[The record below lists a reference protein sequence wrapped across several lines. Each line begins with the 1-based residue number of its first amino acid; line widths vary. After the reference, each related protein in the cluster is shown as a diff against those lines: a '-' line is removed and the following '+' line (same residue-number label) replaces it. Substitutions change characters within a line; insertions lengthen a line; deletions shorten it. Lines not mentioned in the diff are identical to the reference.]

1 VNIVILGAGQVGSS
15 LARSLA
21 VEEDNDITIIDTN
34 VTALRDLREKL
45 DVNTRI
51 GEASHP
57 NVLEQA
63 GVNDADML
71 IAVTNSD
78 EINMMACQ
86 IAYCLFRTPTRI
98 ARVRASGYLEHPEL
112 FSPELIPVD
121 VLISPE
127 QLITNYIFRLI
138 SNPGTTQVLDFAN
151 GKVRL
156 VAVEAYHEGPLVG
169 NELKDIN
176 EHLPEVKV
184 RVAAIFR
191 KGKSIKPTGN
201 TVIEAND
208 ELFVI
213 ASAQHIRAVVSEL
226 RSVDRPYKHIMI
238 AGGGN
243 VGRRLAKALEEGRY
257 KVKIIERSPAI
268 AKNLA
273 ETLNKTIVLE
283 GDAADEALLIEE
295 SIEDIDIFCALT
307 NDDEANI
314 LSAMLAK
321 RLGARKV
328 MSLVN
333 RTGYVDLVESANID
347 HAVSPQQITIGALL
361 THVRSGDIVSVHS
374 LRKGAAE
381 VIEVIAH
388 GDAEN
393 SRVVGKTRAEL
404 KLPPGATIGA
414 IVREDKVIMPHNDMV
429 IEDNDHV
436 ILFLADKRYIP
447 AVEKMFQVGLNHI

>member
-1 VNIVILGAGQVGSS
+1 MNIVILGAGQVGSS
-15 LARSLA
+15 LARNLA
-21 VEEDNDITIIDTN
+21 IEDNDITIIDTN
-34 VTALRDLREKL
+34 VAALRELREKL
-45 DVNTRI
+45 DVNTRV

-57 NVLEQA
+57 NVLEDA
-63 GVNDADML
+63 NVNDADML

-112 FSPELIPVD
+112 FSPDLIPVD

-127 QLITNYIFRLI
+127 ELITNYIYRLI

-156 VAVEAYHEGPLVG
+156 VAVKAYHEGPLVG
-169 NELKDIN
+169 HELKDIN

-191 KGKSIKPTGN
+191 NGKSIKPTGN
-201 TVIEAND
+201 TIIEAND

-226 RSVDRPYKHIMI
+226 RSVDRPYKRIMI

-243 VGRRLAKALEEGRY
+243 VGKRLAKALEEGRY
-257 KVKIIERSPAI
+257 QVKIIERSPEV
-268 AKNLA
+268 AKDLA

-333 RTGYVDLVESANID
+333 RTGYVDLVENANID

-388 GDAEN
+388 GDAGN
-393 SRVVGKTRAEL
+393 SRVVGKTRDEL
-404 KLPPGATIGA
+404 KLPPGVAIGA
-414 IVREDKVIMPHNDMV
+414 IVRDDEVIMPHNDMV

-447 AVEKMFQVGLNHI
+447 AVEKMFQVGLSHI

>member
-15 LARSLA
+15 LARNLA
-21 VEEDNDITIIDTN
+21 NEDNDITIIDTDKN
-34 VTALRDLREKL
+34 ALKDLREKL
-45 DVNTRI
+45 DVHTRF
-51 GEASHP
+51 GHASHP
-57 NVLEQA
+57 DILEQA
-63 GVNDADML
+63 SVNDADML

-78 EINMMACQ
+78 EVNMMSCQ
-86 IAYCLFRTPTRI
+86 IAYSLFRTPTKI
-98 ARVRASGYLEHPEL
+98 ARIRATGYLEHQEL
-112 FSPELIPVD
+112 FTPELIPVD

-127 QLITNYIFRLI
+127 ELITRHIQRLI
-138 SNPGTTQVLDFAN
+138 ENPGTLQVIDFAE

-156 VAVEAYHEGPLVG
+156 VSVKAFHEGPLVG
-169 NELKDIN
+169 HEIKNLA
-176 EHLPEVKV
+176 EHLPEVKA

-191 KGKSIKPTGN
+191 NGKAIIPSGN
-201 TVIEAND
+201 TIIEADD
-208 ELFVI
+208 EIFII

-226 RSVDRPYKHIMI
+226 RSVDKPYKRVMI

-243 VGRRLAKALEEGRY
+243 VGRRLANLLEDGRY
-257 KVKIIERSPAI
+257 QVKIIEKSPDVA
-268 AKNLA
+268 NLLA

-283 GDAADEALLIEE
+283 GDAADEALLVEE
-295 SIEDIDIFCALT
+295 NITDIDIFCALT

-328 MSLVN
+328 MALIN
-333 RTGYVDLVESANID
+333 KTGYIDLVESANVD

-361 THVRSGDIVSVHS
+361 AHVRGGDVVSVHS

-388 GDAEN
+388 GDKEN
-393 SRVVGKTRAEL
+393 SRVVGRKRVDL

-414 IVREDKVIMPHNDMV
+414 MVRDNEVIMPHQET
-429 IEDNDHV
+429 IIKENDHV
-436 ILFLADKRYIP
+436 ILFLADKRYVS
-447 AVEKMFQVGLNHI
+447 AVEKMFQVGVGYI

>member
-1 VNIVILGAGQVGSS
+1 MNIVILGAGQVGSS
-15 LARSLA
+15 LARNLA
-21 VEEDNDITIIDTN
+21 IEDNDITIIDTD
-34 VTALRDLREKL
+34 VAALRELREKL

-57 NVLEQA
+57 NVLEDA
-63 GVNDADML
+63 NVNDADML

-98 ARVRASGYLEHPEL
+98 ARVRAAGYLDHPEL
-112 FSPELIPVD
+112 FSPDLIPVD

-127 QLITNYIFRLI
+127 QLITNYIYRLI

-156 VAVEAYHEGPLVG
+156 VAVKAYHEGPLVG
-169 NELKDIN
+169 HELKDIN

-191 KGKSIKPTGN
+191 NGKSIKPTGN
-201 TVIEAND
+201 TIIEAND

-226 RSVDRPYKHIMI
+226 RSVDRPYKRIMI

-243 VGRRLAKALEEGRY
+243 VGKRLAKALEQGRY
-257 KVKIIERSPAI
+257 KVKIIERSPKV
-268 AKNLA
+268 AKDLA

-295 SIEDIDIFCALT
+295 NIEDIDIFCALT

-333 RTGYVDLVESANID
+333 RTGYVDLVENANID

-388 GDAEN
+388 GDAGN
-393 SRVVGKTRAEL
+393 SRVVGKTRDQL
-404 KLPPGATIGA
+404 KLPPGVTIGA
-414 IVREDKVIMPHNDMV
+414 IVRDDEVIMPHNDMV

-447 AVEKMFQVGLNHI
+447 AVEKMFQVSLSHI

>member
-1 VNIVILGAGQVGSS
+1 LNIVILGAGQVGSS
-15 LARSLA
+15 LARNLA
-21 VEEDNDITIIDTN
+21 IEDNDITIIDTN
-34 VTALRDLREKL
+34 VAALRELREKL
-45 DVNTRI
+45 DVNTRV

-57 NVLEQA
+57 NVLEDA
-63 GVNDADML
+63 NVNDADML

-112 FSPELIPVD
+112 FSPDLIPVD

-127 QLITNYIFRLI
+127 ELITNYIYRLI

-156 VAVEAYHEGPLVG
+156 VAVKAYHEGPLVG
-169 NELKDIN
+169 HELKDIN

-191 KGKSIKPTGN
+191 NGKSIKPTGN
-201 TVIEAND
+201 TIIEAND

-226 RSVDRPYKHIMI
+226 RSVDRPYKRIMI

-243 VGRRLAKALEEGRY
+243 VGKRLAKALEEGRY
-257 KVKIIERSPAI
+257 QVKIIEKSPEV
-268 AKNLA
+268 AKDLA

-333 RTGYVDLVESANID
+333 RTGYVDLVENANID

-388 GDAEN
+388 GDAGN
-393 SRVVGKTRAEL
+393 SRVVGKTRDEL
-404 KLPPGATIGA
+404 KLPPGVAIGA
-414 IVREDKVIMPHNDMV
+414 IVRDDEVIMPHNDMV

-447 AVEKMFQVGLNHI
+447 AVEKMFQVGLSHI

>member
-1 VNIVILGAGQVGSS
+1 MNIVILGAGQVGRS
-15 LARSLA
+15 LARNLDI
-21 VEEDNDITIIDTN
+21 EDNDITIIDTD
-34 VTALRDLREKL
+34 VIALRELREKL
-45 DVNTRI
+45 DINTRI

-57 NVLEQA
+57 DVLEQA
-63 GVNDADML
+63 NVNDADML

-86 IAYCLFRTPTRI
+86 IAYSLFRTPTRI

-112 FSPELIPVD
+112 FTPELIPVD

-156 VAVEAYHEGPLVG
+156 VAVKAYHEGPLVG
-169 NELKDIN
+169 HELKDIN
-176 EHLPEVKV
+176 DHLPEVKV

-191 KGKSIKPTGN
+191 KGKSIKPKGN

-213 ASAQHIRAVVSEL
+213 ASAHHIRAVVSEL
-226 RSVDRPYKHIMI
+226 RSVDRPYKRIMI

-243 VGRRLAKALEEGRY
+243 VGRRLANALEEGRY
-257 KVKIIERSPAI
+257 KVKIVEKSPDI

-283 GDAADEALLIEE
+283 GDAADESLLVEE
-295 SIEDIDIFCALT
+295 GIEDIDIFCALT

-388 GDAEN
+388 GDAGN
-393 SRVVGKTRAEL
+393 SRVVGKTRDEL
-404 KLPPGATIGA
+404 KLPPGVAIGA
-414 IVREDKVIMPHNDMV
+414 IVRDDEVIMPHNDMV

-447 AVEKMFQVGLNHI
+447 AVEKMFQVGLSHI

>member
-15 LARSLA
+15 LARNLA
-21 VEEDNDITIIDTN
+21 VEDNDITIIDTN
-34 VTALRDLREKL
+34 GAALRDLREKL
-45 DVNTRI
+45 DINTRI

-57 NVLEQA
+57 NVLELA
-63 GVNDADML
+63 NVNDADMV

-86 IAYCLFRTPTRI
+86 VAYSLFRTPTRI
-98 ARVRASGYLEHPEL
+98 ARVRAAGYLDHPEL
-112 FSPELIPVD
+112 FTPELIPVD

-127 QLITNYIFRLI
+127 KLITNYIYRLI
-138 SNPGTTQVLDFAN
+138 SNPGTTQVLDFAH

-156 VAVEAYHEGPLVG
+156 VAVKAYHEGPLVG
-169 NELKDIN
+169 HELKDIS

-191 KGKSIKPTGN
+191 NGKSIKPTGN

-226 RSVDRPYKHIMI
+226 RSVDRPYKRIMI

-243 VGRRLAKALEEGRY
+243 VGKRLANKLEEGRY
-257 KVKIIERSPAI
+257 KVKIIERSPEV
-268 AKNLA
+268 AKDLA

-283 GDAADEALLIEE
+283 GDAADEALLVEE

-333 RTGYVDLVESANID
+333 RTGYVDLVENANID

-388 GDAEN
+388 GDKGN
-393 SRVVGKTRAEL
+393 SRVVGKTRDEL
-404 KLPPGATIGA
+404 KLPPGVTIGA
-414 IVREDKVIMPHNDMV
+414 IVRDDEVIMPHNDMI

-447 AVEKMFQVGLNHI
+447 AVEKMFQVGLSHI

>member
-15 LARSLA
+15 LARNLA
-21 VEEDNDITIIDTN
+21 VEDNDITIIDTN
-34 VTALRDLREKL
+34 VVALRELREKL

-57 NVLEQA
+57 DVLEQA
-63 GVNDADML
+63 NVNDADMV

-86 IAYCLFRTPTRI
+86 IAYSLFRTPTRI
-98 ARVRASGYLEHPEL
+98 ARVRASGYLNHPEL

-127 QLITNYIFRLI
+127 KLITDYIYRLI

-156 VAVEAYHEGPLVG
+156 VAVKAYHEGPLVG
-169 NELKDIN
+169 HELKDIN

-191 KGKSIKPTGN
+191 NGKSIKPTGN

-226 RSVDRPYKHIMI
+226 RSVDRPYKRIMI

-243 VGRRLAKALEEGRY
+243 VGKRLANTLEQGRY
-257 KVKIIERSPAI
+257 QVKIIEKSPEV
-268 AKNLA
+268 AKDLA

-388 GDAEN
+388 GDAKN
-393 SRVVGKTRAEL
+393 SRVVGRTRDEL
-404 KLPPGATIGA
+404 KLPPGATVGA
-414 IVREDKVIMPHNDMV
+414 IVRNEEVIMPHNDMI

>member
-1 VNIVILGAGQVGSS
+1 MNIVILGAGQVGSS
-15 LARSLA
+15 LARNLA
-21 VEEDNDITIIDTN
+21 IEDNDITIIDTDAS
-34 VTALRDLREKL
+34 ALRELREKL
-45 DVNTRI
+45 DINTRV

-63 GVNDADML
+63 NVNDADML

-78 EINMMACQ
+78 EVNMMACQ
-86 IAYCLFRTPTRI
+86 IAYSLFRTPTRI

-112 FSPELIPVD
+112 FTPELIPVD

-138 SNPGTTQVLDFAN
+138 SNPGTTQVLDFVN

-156 VAVEAYHEGPLVG
+156 VAVKAYHEGPLVG
-169 NELKDIN
+169 HELKDIN
-176 EHLPEVKV
+176 DHLPEVKV

-201 TVIEAND
+201 TIIEAND

-226 RSVDRPYKHIMI
+226 RSVDRPYKRIMI

-243 VGRRLAKALEEGRY
+243 VGRRLANALEAGRY
-257 KVKIIERSPAI
+257 KVKIIEKTPET
-268 AKNLA
+268 AKILA
-273 ETLNKTIVLE
+273 ETLDKTIVLE
-283 GDAADEALLIEE
+283 GDAADESLLVEE
-295 SIEDIDIFCALT
+295 GIEDIDIFCALT

-328 MSLVN
+328 MALVN

-388 GDAEN
+388 GDKAN
-393 SRVVGKTRAEL
+393 SRVVGKNRKEL
-404 KLPPGATIGA
+404 KLPPGVTIGA
-414 IVREDKVIMPHNDMV
+414 IVREDEVIMPHKDMA

>member
-1 VNIVILGAGQVGSS
+1 MNIVILGAGQVGSS
-15 LARSLA
+15 LARNLA
-21 VEEDNDITIIDTN
+21 IEDNDITIIDTN
-34 VTALRDLREKL
+34 VVALRELREKL
-45 DVNTRI
+45 DINTRI

-57 NVLEQA
+57 DVLEQA
-63 GVNDADML
+63 NVNDADMI

-86 IAYCLFRTPTRI
+86 IAYSLFRTPTRI
-98 ARVRASGYLEHPEL
+98 ARVRASGYLNHPEL
-112 FSPELIPVD
+112 FTPELIPVD

-127 QLITNYIFRLI
+127 KLITDYIYRLI

-156 VAVEAYHEGPLVG
+156 VAVKAHNEGPLVG
-169 NELKDIN
+169 HELKDIN

-191 KGKSIKPTGN
+191 NGKSIKPTGS

-226 RSVDRPYKHIMI
+226 RSVDRPYKRIMI

-243 VGRRLAKALEEGRY
+243 VGKRLANALEQGRY
-257 KVKIIERSPAI
+257 QVKIIERSPEV
-268 AKNLA
+268 AKDLA

-388 GDAEN
+388 GDAGN
-393 SRVVGKTRAEL
+393 SRVVGKTRDEL
-404 KLPPGATIGA
+404 KLPPGVAIGA
-414 IVREDKVIMPHNDMV
+414 IVRDDEVIMPNNDMV

-447 AVEKMFQVGLNHI
+447 AVEKMFQVGLSHI

>member
-1 VNIVILGAGQVGSS
+1 MNIVILGAGQVGSS
-15 LARSLA
+15 LARNLA
-21 VEEDNDITIIDTN
+21 NEDNDITIIDTN
-34 VTALRDLREKL
+34 KAPLRDLREKL
-45 DVNTRI
+45 DVHTKL
-51 GEASHP
+51 GFASHP
-57 NVLEQA
+57 DVLEQA
-63 GVNDADML
+63 NVNDADML

-78 EINMMACQ
+78 EVNMMACQ
-86 IAYCLFRTPTRI
+86 IAYSLFRTPMRI
-98 ARVRASGYLEHPEL
+98 ARVRASGYLQHQEL
-112 FSPELIPVD
+112 FTPELIPVD

-127 QLITNYIFRLI
+127 QLITDYVYRLI
-138 SNPGTTQVLDFAN
+138 SNPGTLQVIDFAE

-156 VAVEAYHEGPLVG
+156 VSVKAIHEGPLVG
-169 NELKDIN
+169 HEIRKLK

-184 RVAAIFR
+184 RIAAIFR
-191 KGKSIKPTGN
+191 QGKAIIPSGS

-208 ELFVI
+208 EIFVI

-226 RSVDRPYKHIMI
+226 RSVDRPYKRIMI

-243 VGRRLAKALEEGRY
+243 VGKRLAKALEEGRY
-257 KVKIIERSPAI
+257 QVKIIEKSPEV

-273 ETLNKTIVLE
+273 ETLNKAIVLE
-283 GDAADEALLIEE
+283 GDVADEALLTEE
-295 SIEDIDIFCALT
+295 NIGNVDIFCALT

-321 RLGARKV
+321 KLGARKV

-333 RTGYVDLVESANID
+333 RTVYVDLVESANID

-361 THVRSGDIVSVHS
+361 AHVRGGDIVSVHS

-388 GDAEN
+388 GDKRN
-393 SRVVGKTRAEL
+393 SRVVGRKRVDL

-414 IVREDKVIMPHNDMV
+414 IVRDDKVIMPHQDVV
-429 IEDNDHV
+429 IEENDHV
-436 ILFLADKRYIP
+436 ILFLADKRYIS
-447 AVEKMFQVGLNHI
+447 AIEKMFQVGVSYI

>member
-1 VNIVILGAGQVGSS
+1 VNIVILGAGQVGRS
-15 LARSLA
+15 LARNLA
-21 VEEDNDITIIDTN
+21 IEDNDITIIDTN
-34 VTALRDLREKL
+34 VSALRELREKL
-45 DVNTRI
+45 DINTRV

-57 NVLEQA
+57 DVLEGA
-63 GVNDADML
+63 NVNDADML

-86 IAYCLFRTPTRI
+86 IAYSLFRTPTRI
-98 ARVRASGYLEHPEL
+98 ARVRAAGYLEHPEL
-112 FSPELIPVD
+112 FTPELIPVD

-156 VAVEAYHEGPLVG
+156 VAVKAYHEGPLVG
-169 NELKDIN
+169 HELKDIN

-201 TVIEAND
+201 TIIEAND

-226 RSVDRPYKHIMI
+226 RSVDRPYKRIMI

-243 VGRRLAKALEEGRY
+243 VGRRLANALEEGRY
-257 KVKIIERSPAI
+257 KVKIIEKSADI
-268 AKNLA
+268 AKTLA
-273 ETLNKTIVLE
+273 ENLNKTIVLE

-295 SIEDIDIFCALT
+295 GIEDIDIFCALT

-388 GDAEN
+388 GDAGN
-393 SRVVGKTRAEL
+393 SRVVGKTRTEL
-404 KLPPGATIGA
+404 KLPPGVAIGA
-414 IVREDKVIMPHNDMV
+414 IVRDDEVIMPHNDMI

-447 AVEKMFQVGLNHI
+447 AVEKMFQVGLSHI

>member
-1 VNIVILGAGQVGSS
+1 MNIVILGAGQVGSS
-15 LARSLA
+15 LARNLA
-21 VEEDNDITIIDTN
+21 VEDNDITIIDTDAM
-34 VTALRDLREKL
+34 ALRELREKL
-45 DVNTRI
+45 DINTRI
-51 GEASHP
+51 GQASHP

-63 GVNDADML
+63 NVNDADMV

-86 IAYCLFRTPTRI
+86 IAYSLFRTPTRI
-98 ARVRASGYLEHPEL
+98 ARVRASGYLDHPEL

-127 QLITNYIFRLI
+127 QLITNYIYRLI

-156 VAVEAYHEGPLVG
+156 VAVKAHHEGPLVG
-169 NELKDIN
+169 HELKDIN

-191 KGKSIKPTGN
+191 NDKSIKPTGN
-201 TVIEAND
+201 TIIEAND

-226 RSVDRPYKHIMI
+226 RSVDRPYKRIMI

-243 VGRRLAKALEEGRY
+243 VGRRLANALEQGRY
-257 KVKIIERSPAI
+257 KVKIIERSPEV
-268 AKNLA
+268 AKDLA

-388 GDAEN
+388 GDAGN
-393 SRVVGKTRAEL
+393 SRVVGKTRDEL
-404 KLPPGATIGA
+404 KLPPGVAIGA
-414 IVREDKVIMPHNDMV
+414 IVRDDEVIMPHNDMV

-447 AVEKMFQVGLNHI
+447 AVEKMFQVGLSHI

>member
-1 VNIVILGAGQVGSS
+1 MNIVILGAGQVGSS
-15 LARSLA
+15 LARNLA
-21 VEEDNDITIIDTN
+21 VEDNDITIIDTD
-34 VTALRDLREKL
+34 VVALRELREKL
-45 DVNTRI
+45 DINTRI

-57 NVLEQA
+57 DVLEQA
-63 GVNDADML
+63 NVNDADMI

-86 IAYCLFRTPTRI
+86 IAYSLFRTPTRI
-98 ARVRASGYLEHPEL
+98 ARVRATGYLNHPEL
-112 FSPELIPVD
+112 FTPELIPVD

-127 QLITNYIFRLI
+127 KLITDYIYRLI

-156 VAVEAYHEGPLVG
+156 VAVKAYHEGALVG
-169 NELKDIN
+169 HELKDLN

-191 KGKSIKPTGN
+191 NGKSIKPTGN

-226 RSVDRPYKHIMI
+226 RSVDRPYKRIMI

-243 VGRRLAKALEEGRY
+243 VGKRLANALEQGRY
-257 KVKIIERSPAI
+257 KVKIIERSPEI
-268 AKNLA
+268 AKDLA

-295 SIEDIDIFCALT
+295 NIEDIDIFCALT

-328 MSLVN
+328 MSLIN

-388 GDAEN
+388 GDAGN
-393 SRVVGKTRAEL
+393 SRVVGKTRDEL

-414 IVREDKVIMPHNDMV
+414 IVRDDEVIMPHNDMV
-429 IEDNDHV
+429 IEDNDNV

-447 AVEKMFQVGLNHI
+447 AVEKMFQVGLSHI